1 MFRMVSE
8 DPTFEREPG
17 VLLDPRLAKMKV
29 PIQFLV
35 EATRL
40 RREYEVDL
48 VGAMRQ

>member
-1 MFRMVSE
+1 MFRMISE
-8 DPTFEREPG
+8 DPAFDREPG
-17 VLLDPRLAKMKV
+17 VLLDPRLARMKV
-29 PIQFLV
+29 PLEFLV